1 MFRVFERLPKGRI
14 GAALVLGAV
23 VLGAW
28 AWLGGDRASSI
39 ELATVTQSDV
49 TLTVPGRA
57 RFVPRL
63 STVLASQESG
73 TLQRLM
79 KRAGDTVSTG
89 DAIAQIA
96 SPALLAELAR
106 SKRERDTALA
116 EYETRI
122 AQIVAEDGK
131 MRIEQSRAQHAERVA
146 EIQFRAE
153 ESLFKRGVSGE
164 IAVEKTKA
172 EYEQKVAEREF
183 ADTQLAERARISAAD
198 RTAAL
203 RKREIAEAAAA
214 DAAAKVEALT
224 IRASSAGVL
233 GSMKLKEG
241 AAVAAGAEI
250 TTINTPELAIEIDVA
265 EAAVVDVAV
274 GQSVRVSSRGFEI
287 DARIASME
295 AMAEN
300 GLVIVRAEASSAIPN
315 TIRANTSAEARIVTG
330 ELAKALTVQ
339 RPPGAMPRTA
349 GTVYRVERDGAL
361 AKRVRVEFGPLAGD
375 RIVVTRGLAVGD
387 RIALVES
394 FLPTV
399 DL

>member
-1 MFRVFERLPKGRI
+1 MFRVFERLPKGRV
-14 GAALVLGAV
+14 GVALVLGVAG
-23 VLGAW
+23 LGAW

-63 STVLASQESG
+63 STVLASQEAG

-122 AQIVAEDGK
+122 AQIVADDGK

-233 GSMKLKEG
+233 GSMKLK
-241 AAVAAGAEI
+241 
-250 TTINTPELAIEIDVA
+250 
-265 EAAVVDVAV
+265 V
-274 GQSVRVSSRGFEI
+274 GVSSRLPLRRF
-287 DARIASME
+287 
-295 AMAEN
+295 
-300 GLVIVRAEASSAIPN
+300 
-315 TIRANTSAEARIVTG
+315 
-330 ELAKALTVQ
+330 Q
-339 RPPGAMPRTA
+339 TA
-349 GTVYRVERDGAL
+349 V
-361 AKRVRVEFGPLAGD
+361 P
-375 RIVVTRGLAVGD
+375 
-387 RIALVES
+387 
-394 FLPTV
+394 
-399 DL
+399 

>member
-1 MFRVFERLPKGRI
+1 MFERLPKGRI
-14 GAALVLGAV
+14 GAALVLGVV
-23 VLGAW
+23 VLAAW
-28 AWLGGDRASSI
+28 AWLGGDRDSSI
-39 ELATVTQSDV
+39 ELATVSQGDV

-57 RFVPRL
+57 RFVPRV

-79 KRAGDTVSTG
+79 KRAGDTVAVG
-89 DAIAQIA
+89 DAVALVA
-96 SPALLAELAR
+96 SPALQAELAR
-106 SKRERDTALA
+106 AKRERDAALA

-131 MRIEQSRAQHAERVA
+131 MRIEQSRARHAERVA
-146 EIQFRAE
+146 EIQYRAE

-164 IAVEKTKA
+164 IAVQKAKA

-183 ADTQLAERARISAAD
+183 ADAQLAERTRISAAD

-214 DAAAKVEALT
+214 DAAAKVDALT
-224 IRASSAGVL
+224 IKAASAGVL

-241 AAVAAGAEI
+241 AAVVSGAEI
-250 TTINTPELAIEIDVA
+250 TTINSPELAIEIDVA
-265 EAAVVDVAV
+265 EATVVDVAV

-300 GLVIVRAEASSAIPN
+300 GVVIVRAEASSPIPN
-315 TIRANTSAEARIVTG
+315 TVRANTSAEARIVTG

-349 GTVYRVERDGAL
+349 GTVYRVERDDAL

-375 RIVVTRGLAVGD
+375 RIVVTRGLAAGD

>member
-1 MFRVFERLPKGRI
+1 MFERLPKGRI
-14 GAALVLGAV
+14 GAALVLVVV

-28 AWLGGDRASSI
+28 AWLGGARDSSV
-39 ELATVTQSDV
+39 ELATVSQGDV

-57 RFVPRL
+57 RFVPRV

-79 KRAGDTVSTG
+79 KRAGDTVAAG
-89 DAIAQIA
+89 DAVALVA
-96 SPALLAELAR
+96 SPALQAELAR
-106 SKRERDTALA
+106 AKRERDTALA

-131 MRIEQSRAQHAERVA
+131 MRIEQSRARHAERVA
-146 EIQFRAE
+146 EIQYRAE

-164 IAVEKTKA
+164 IAVQKAKA

-183 ADTQLAERARISAAD
+183 ADAQLAERTRISAAD

-214 DAAAKVEALT
+214 DAAAKVDALT
-224 IRASSAGVL
+224 IKAASAGVL

-274 GQSVRVSSRGFEI
+274 GQAVRVSSRGFEI

-300 GLVIVRAEASSAIPN
+300 GLVIVRAEASNPIPN

-349 GTVYRVERDGAL
+349 GAVYRVERDGAL

-375 RIVVTRGLAVGD
+375 RIVVTRGLAAGD

>member
-1 MFRVFERLPKGRI
+1 MLFKQSRKGVFGVLAVLFVVAVAYGMFGTKR
-14 GAALVLGAV
+14 GATV
-23 VLGAW
+23 
-28 AWLGGDRASSI
+28 
-39 ELATVTQSDV
+39 ELTTVTQGNV

-57 RFVPRL
+57 RFVPRV
-63 STVLASQESG
+63 STVLASQEAG
-73 TLQRLM
+73 TLQRLL
-79 KRAGDTVSTG
+79 KRAGDTVSVG

-96 SPALLAELAR
+96 STTLQAELAR
-106 SKRERDTALA
+106 TKRERDTALA
-116 EYETRI
+116 DYETRI
-122 AQIVAEDGK
+122 AQVAAEDGK
-131 MRIEQSRAQHAERVA
+131 MRIEQSRANHVERIA
-146 EIQFRAE
+146 EIQYRAE

-164 IAVEKTKA
+164 IAVEKAKA

-183 ADTQLAERARISAAD
+183 ADAQLAERTRIGAAE

-214 DAAAKVEALT
+214 EAAAKVDALT
-224 IRASSAGVL
+224 IKAGFAGIL

-265 EAAVVDVAV
+265 EAAVVDVLV
-274 GQSVRVSSRGFEI
+274 GQLVRVSSRGFEVN
-287 DARIASME
+287 ARIASME

-300 GLVIVRAEASSAIPN
+300 GVVIVRAEASSPIPD

-330 ELAKALTVQ
+330 ELAKALTVL
-339 RPPGAMPRTA
+339 RPPGAMPRTPGIA
-349 GTVYRVERDGAL
+349 YRVERNGAL

-375 RIVVTRGLAVGD
+375 RIVVSQGLLVGD